1 MSTAFR
7 ITQRT
12 VSNSMLAGLQ
22 TNQAKLHKIQE
33 QLSSG
38 KQISRPSDSPVKT
51 VESMQFRSELRRT
64 EQYVRNADDGLAM
77 LGAADT
83 ALTSSLDM
91 TRRVRDL
98 TLQAMNG
105 SVNAVGREAIASEI
119 DTLREG
125 LVGIA
130 NARYLDRPV
139 FGGTT
144 PGQSA
149 YTVPTPTDP
158 GGVYTGDGG
167 VVARTVAA
175 GIQVEVNV
183 TGPQVFGTSDPN
195 PATNSQ
201 LFEVLTN
208 LSATLRGP
216 ESGLAGL
223 DTGLTKLDTA
233 SNRILS
239 ALGTLGAR
247 FNRMDTMR
255 VRAEDQLVSL
265 TNNLSEVESIDLP
278 RTIVD
283 LQMQEVAYKAAL
295 GATARVVQPSLLDFL
310 R

>member
-64 EQYVRNADDGLAM
+64 EQYVRNSDDGLAM

-98 TLQAMNG
+98 TLQGMNA

-119 DTLREG
+119 DALREG

-149 YTVPTPTDP
+149 YTVPTSTDP
-158 GGVYTGDGG
+158 GGQYMGDAG
-167 VVARTVAA
+167 VIARTVAA

-183 TGPQVFGTSDPN
+183 TGPQVFGQGE
-195 PATNSQ
+195 SQ
-201 LFEVLTN
+201 LFDVLKG

-216 ESGLAGL
+216 ESGLSDL
-223 DTGLTKLDTA
+223 DNGLTKLDTA
-233 SNRILS
+233 GNRIIS

>member
-22 TNQAKLHKIQE
+22 ANQAKLHKIQE

-125 LVGIA
+125 LVGVA

-144 PGQSA
+144 AGQNA
-149 YTVPTPTDP
+149 YTIPTSTDA
-158 GGVYTGDGG
+158 GGQYTGDAG
-167 VVARTVAA
+167 VLSRTVAA

-183 TGPQVFGTSDPN
+183 TGPDVFGSGDT
-195 PATNSQ
+195 Q
-201 LFEVLTN
+201 LFDVLTN

-216 ESGLAGL
+216 EAGLGAL

-233 SNRILS
+233 SNRIIS
-239 ALGTLGAR
+239 ALGTVGAR